1 MQPSSP
7 IKTSNSA
14 ASKHF
19 RGALILSDSGSLSKH
34 SLPDTNNSNNNASSS
49 DQIQQQQAG
58 KMLNEA
64 SVLKKY
70 DFQTVIGEGSFSKVF
85 KVEEKRTGEFYALK
99 ITDKAKSLEFGMPCY
114 KRELAIL
121 KRARHQ
127 NIITLNEVF
136 HSNSK
141 LYLILELASGGD
153 LFDRISSN
161 GAYSESL
168 AQRTLNMIT
177 NGLSYLHQLGV
188 THRDLKLENLLY
200 KNSRIDSQILI
211 SDFGLSH
218 MTEGDASRNVMW
230 TTCGSEEYIAPEVL
244 EGMEYSNAIDT
255 WALGV
260 ITYATLSSYM
270 PFTDQN
276 RARLHQKIQSGMVS
290 FREQVGVVVCVS
302 MSPVWCCVYLISHG
316 RLPLVVVTNSDK
328 S

>member
-1 MQPSSP
+1 MGYEDHKEMGAICGCKRSNVVQPSSSV
-7 IKTSNSA
+7 KTNHSSSA

-19 RGALILSDSGSLSKH
+19 GGALILDLTDSGSLSKH
-34 SLPDTNNSNNNASSS
+34 SLADTNYNNNNASSS
-49 DQIQQQQAG
+49 EQVQQAAG
-58 KMLNEA
+58 AMLNED

-70 DFQTVIGEGSFSKVF
+70 NLQTVIGEGSFSKVF
-85 KVEEKRTGEFYALK
+85 RIENRQTGEYFALK
-99 ITDKAKSLEFGMPCY
+99 ITDKAKSLESGMPCY

-127 NIITLNEVF
+127 NIITLHEVF

-141 LYLILELASGGD
+141 LYLILELASGGN
-153 LFDRISSN
+153 LFDRISSS
-161 GAYSESL
+161 GAYNEPL
-168 AQRTLNMIT
+168 AQRTLSMIT
-177 NGLSYLHQLGV
+177 NALSYLHRVGV

-200 KNSRIDSQILI
+200 KNSRKDSKILI

-244 EGMEYSNAIDT
+244 DGLEYSNAIDN

-260 ITYATLSSYM
+260 ITYAVLCAYM

-276 RARLHQKIQSGMVS
+276 RARLHQKILSGMVS
-290 FREQVGVVVCVS
+290 FREQVS
-302 MSPVWCCVYLISHG
+302 QFF
-316 RLPLVVVTNSDK
+316 
-328 S
+328 